1 MTNRALIAALVGAGA
16 GLVLGGAYVA
26 APYAGVSL
34 TPASVMVAAAVVVFG
49 SSIALLT
56 FGALAKP
63 EKKKE
68 PATRRLSDLGKEDFA
83 HFPTSGARIVLRPD
97 SVIEELDVVRNP
109 ASYTKKDIFV
119 TIKKSSGKAVFNPV
133 LIKRLFVAL
142 KDFENFVHILLV
154 NEHDE
159 YVGYMPAAYARSRL
173 VGNGAETLIVKYISD
188 VLANPREKSID
199 LREINGLSI
208 DEKIFD
214 SDTISAALKKTSEGL
229 FRGFA
234 VFKDKRNRKPIGVIY
249 ESDLIKA
256 DMKSGD

>member
-1 MTNRALIAALVGAGA
+1 MIAALAGVGAGLA
-16 GLVLGGAYVA
+16 LGGAYVA

-49 SSIALLT
+49 SSITLLT
-56 FGALAKP
+56 FGALGKQ

-68 PATRRLSDLGKEDFA
+68 IAARRISDLGRDDFA

-109 ASYTKKDIFV
+109 SSYTKKDVFV
-119 TIKKSSGKAVFNPV
+119 TIKKSSGKSVFNPV
-133 LIKRLFVAL
+133 LIKNLFGAL
-142 KDFENFVHILLV
+142 KNFENFLHILLV

-159 YVGYMPAAYARSRL
+159 YIGYIPAAYARMRL
-173 VGNGAETLIVKYISD
+173 VGPGAETLIVKYIID
-188 VLANPREKSID
+188 VLATPREKSID

-214 SDTISAALKKTSEGL
+214 SDTVASALKKTSEGL
-229 FRGFA
+229 FRGFT

-249 ESDLIKA
+249 EGDLIKA
-256 DMKSGD
+256 NMKIGD